1 MSDLLNEQL
10 SALLDGELPPE
21 ETTLLLRRLGRE
33 PPLAA
38 RLARYRLCG
47 DVLRGERSQPRPDF
61 AMRVSARIAAEAPL
75 PAPVPARL
83 PRAASRWLTRAAG
96 AAIAAGVAVVAVVV
110 LRQSPQLVSAPPL
123 AQSAPAASAAAPVLA
138 AVHRSAAPVR
148 SIATAG
154 SEPEMYVTPAA
165 RPGLA
170 LIPEGA
176 LANYVVAHSQ
186 ANSPLAGQSVLI
198 HLVAD
203 DARDQ
208 ARVP

>member
-21 ETTLLLRRLGRE
+21 ETTLLLHRLGRE
-33 PPLAA
+33 PALAA

-47 DVLRGERSQPRPDF
+47 DVLRGERIQPRPDF
-61 AMRVSARIAAEAPL
+61 AMRVSARVAAEAPL
-75 PAPVPARL
+75 PAPAAVRR
-83 PRAASRWLTRAAG
+83 PRVASRWLARAAG

-110 LRQSPQLVSAPPL
+110 LRQSPELTRAPML
-123 AQSAPAASAAAPVLA
+123 AQSAPAPAIPAAIVPTAHRAGAAERSLA
-138 AVHRSAAPVR
+138 A
-148 SIATAG
+148 TG

-170 LIPEGA
+170 VIPEGT

-186 ANSPLAGQSVLI
+186 STSPLAGQSVLI

-203 DARDQ
+203 DARGQ
-208 ARVP
+208 PRVP

>member
-33 PPLAA
+33 PLLAA

-61 AMRVSARIAAEAPL
+61 AMRISARIAAEAPL
-75 PAPVPARL
+75 PAARRP
-83 PRAASRWLTRAAG
+83 PRATSRWFTRAAG
-96 AAIAAGVAVVAVVV
+96 AAVAAGVAVVAVVV

-123 AQSAPAASAAAPVLA
+123 AQSAPVATATAPLLA
-138 AVHRSAAPVR
+138 AVHRSAVPRRLIPTTGA
-148 SIATAG
+148 
-154 SEPEMYVTPAA
+154 EPEMYVTPAA